1 MKNAIFKWIFILLF
15 SAMICPSLT
24 VYAEN
29 DENTAFIDTDEL
41 YESLGIDSDEIY
53 DNIPEESIDTINDT
67 GISLSD
73 TSGFTHISPSELI
86 GYIIDK
92 FRDDLTEPVR
102 LLSSIIAI
110 AAISAAASFLPDS
123 VSGKDDIGMAGTVA
137 ALASAAAAAVPIGS
151 CISQISATITAGSR
165 FMAAYI
171 PVFVGIAAS
180 SGSVTSA
187 AAYDLAV
194 EGFAEISVQ
203 IAARVVIPLLSVCT
217 ALSITDGIDDS
228 FGLSAVTKLAQK
240 LTGVALTGAVT
251 IFSGLLSLQSA
262 VGTSADSLGAKTA
275 KLAVANFVPVVGG
288 ALSDT
293 CAAVRSGLALLKN
306 AAGIFGIIVIS
317 AAILPPLLRSVGLY
331 LALCIG
337 STAAD
342 IGGCKRMAAL
352 LRNLSSVM
360 GMAMAITLCFGAVFI
375 ISTAILMAQKVQ
387 F

>member
-1 MKNAIFKWIFILLF
+1 MKIAIFKWISILL
-15 SAMICPSLT
+15 SLALIYPST
-24 VYAEN
+24 PVCADNE
-29 DENTAFIDTDEL
+29 TDTSIISTDDL
-41 YESLGIDSDEIY
+41 YDSLGIDSDDIY
-53 DNIPEESIDTINDT
+53 ESIPDASLDTINDT

-73 TSGFTHISPSELI
+73 SSDFTKISPSELI
-86 GYIIDK
+86 RYISDK
-92 FRDDLTEPVR
+92 FRNNLTEPVR

-110 AAISAAASFLPDS
+110 TAIAAAASFLPDS
-123 VSGKDDIGMAGTVA
+123 VSGKDDIGMSGTVA

-306 AAGIFGIIVIS
+306 AAGIFGIIVIA

-342 IGGCKRMAAL
+342 IVGCKRMSAL

-360 GMAMAITLCFGAVFI
+360 GMAMAITLCFGAIFI